1 MRVAALY
8 DIHGNLPAL
17 EAVLAEVEAAA
28 PDLVVVGGD
37 VVAGAIPAETLER
50 LVALGD
56 RVRWVMGN
64 ADRMVIEAFDRGGRP
79 ADAED
84 AIDRRDAWV
93 ARQLTQAQRDRLA
106 AFEPLVRAEVDGLG
120 PVLFCHGSPRSDE
133 EILTAVSSDE
143 RLAPILDGVTEEVV
157 VCGHTHHQFDRRAH
171 GTRLINAG
179 SVGMPY
185 EDHPAAYWL
194 WLGPEAELRRTDYD
208 IAAAAER
215 MLAAGPP
222 ELEEQVLRESL
233 LEPVGAAYVARHFED
248 RATA

>member
-37 VVAGAIPAETLER
+37 VVAGPLPGETLER

-64 ADRMVIEAFDRGGRP
+64 ADRMVIEAYDRGGRP

-84 AIDRRDAWV
+84 AIDRLDAWV

-106 AFEPLVRAEVDGLG
+106 AFEPLVRADVDGLG
-120 PVLFCHGSPRSDE
+120 PALFCHGSPRSDE
-133 EILTAVSSDE
+133 EIITVVSPDE
-143 RLAPILDGVTEEVV
+143 RLAPILDGVAEDTV
-157 VCGHTHHQFDRRAH
+157 VCGVRACSSRSARRMPR
-171 GTRLINAG
+171 GG
-179 SVGMPY
+179 SRRG
-185 EDHPAAYWL
+185 L
-194 WLGPEAELRRTDYD
+194 REAEPRFCDELRIEGVTKRP
-208 IAAAAER
+208 R
-215 MLAAGPP
+215 RPFRRG
-222 ELEEQVLRESL
+222 
-233 LEPVGAAYVARHFED
+233 
-248 RATA
+248 